1 MEISILDQSPVISGL
16 SARRAIEETLALARR
31 ADELGYHRYWLAEH
45 HAIAALADPC
55 PEVLLARLGA
65 ETRRIRI
72 GTGGVL
78 LPYYSAFRT
87 AESFRMLEALYPGR
101 IDLGIG
107 RAPGGDQRT
116 ALAVGGGSRGGV
128 GGPSASPSADAASF
142 PQQVWELTALLE
154 GTLEEKTPRLQPEVD
169 TVPEVWLLGSSDYS
183 GALAAELGLPF
194 AFAHFINPRGGDAVS
209 RAYRETF
216 KATEKRPR
224 PRVIVCTFAIVA
236 ETDDEAERLAAPIDL
251 RRLHMAL
258 NIDSPVPT
266 ARGSRAAPL
275 QRRGA
280 ALCPRPART
289 SGHRGSQESK
299 RRIANH
305 GGALR
310 GGRAHGPHHHR
321 RLRLA
326 PALLRATDRSVLA
339 ASRSRR
345 ALRASRS
352 RARSCRRGSSPAHR
366 RRAQA
371 SAARPRYGR

>member
-1 MEISILDQSPVISGL
+1 LRLSILDQSPVIAGL
-16 SARRAIEETLALARR
+16 GARRAIEETLALARR

-65 ETRRIRI
+65 ETRRMRI

-87 AESFRMLEALYPGR
+87 AETFRMLEALYPGR

-107 RAPGGDQRT
+107 RAPGGDART
-116 ALAVGGGSRGGV
+116 AQAVGGGRF
-128 GGPSASPSADAASF
+128 PDASHF

-154 GTLEEKTPRLQPEVD
+154 GELQQVKLQPEVD

-209 RAYRETF
+209 QRYRETF
-216 KATEKRPR
+216 RATEKRLQ

-258 NIDSPVPT
+258 NVDAPVPT
-266 ARGSRAAPL
+266 YDEAARHRYSDEERRYVESQRARAVIGGPQKAKREL
-275 QRRGA
+275 REMTNRYA
-280 ALCPRPART
+280 ADELM
-289 SGHRGSQESK
+289 
-299 RRIANH
+299 
-305 GGALR
+305 
-310 GGRAHGPHHHR
+310 
-321 RLRLA
+321 
-326 PALLRATDRSVLA
+326 VLTITGDYD
-339 ASRSRR
+339 SRR
-345 ALRASRS
+345 RSYELLIEAL
-352 RARSCRRGSSPAHR
+352 
-366 RRAQA
+366 
-371 SAARPRYGR
+371 